1 MQNLQITQDAQ
12 REEINILFR
21 QYGPYNINLDRIN
34 QVNFDEIDEIKE
46 VVDDDELP
54 LTLPPR
60 QTAYQRNVRRGA
72 CLCGKHL
79 TRQNMPRHIKSVQHR
94 TYILANPDIRETR
107 RMWDEFV
114 ANEER
119 RINVEIEAERIRQE
133 IEDEHQ
139 APIIIRRRRYVILN
153 ADEPAE

>member
-1 MQNLQITQDAQ
+1 MQITRDAQ

-21 QYGPYNINLDRIN
+21 QHGHYNINLDRIN
-34 QVNFDEIDEIKE
+34 QVNFAEIDEIKE
-46 VVDDDELP
+46 VVDLDDLP

-60 QTAYQRNVRRGA
+60 PTAYQRNVRRGA
-72 CLCGKHL
+72 CLCGKHV

-107 RMWDEFV
+107 RAWDEFV

-119 RINVEIEAERIRQE
+119 RISQELEHEAEELNQV
-133 IEDEHQ
+133 
-139 APIIIRRRRYVILN
+139 PIIITGRRRFVNLN